1 MNQPAPLREQ
11 RDYRL
16 LWSART
22 ISITGSEV
30 SKIVVPLTAI
40 TLLAASPFQMGLL
53 TAAAAVP
60 ALLFGLHSGAIADRL
75 RRYRPLMI
83 GCELV
88 SCAAALTVPLAWVL
102 GVLTVPLLITVA
114 LVIGTAA
121 VLFRAVNFPYVAA
134 LVPPDQ
140 RTAAMAGFNASYSV
154 ASVAGPGL
162 AGVLVQVLTAPLAIL
177 VEGISFLVSAILLRT
192 IRTPEDRQPAPSR
205 GLWRDMTE
213 GLRVTI
219 SRPVLRALLGA
230 GVTINFFAMAYVA
243 VAMLYMLHTLGIP
256 VGLIGPL
263 TALSGIGGIL
273 GAWGTTRLV
282 KRHGENKVLVGSVL
296 FFPIEILVVGL
307 LDGPLWW
314 KVAVLGVTGASTGAI
329 VVAFASCM
337 SGVIMRDTA
346 EELHGRVNATMTFAV
361 QGVMALGAL
370 AGGALAEVLG
380 LRPVILLC
388 AAGIATAVLW
398 IWASP
403 LRPPSPPRAVPWP
416 RSRPG
421 KGRSGAASVPL
432 GSSAEADR
440 TITKRQPLV

>member
-1 MNQPAPLREQ
+1 MPQATPLRRQ
-11 RDYRL
+11 GDYRL

-40 TLLAASPFQMGLL
+40 TLLAASPFEMGLL

-60 ALLFGLHSGAIADRL
+60 ALLFGLHSGTLADRL

-88 SCAAALTVPLAWVL
+88 SCAAALTVPPAWVL
-102 GVLTVPLLITVA
+102 GLLTVPWLIAVA

-121 VLFRAVNFPYVAA
+121 VLFRAANFPYVAT

-177 VEGISFLVSAILLRT
+177 VEGISFLISAILLRS
-192 IRTPEDRQPAPSR
+192 IRTPEDRQPARSR

-213 GLRVTI
+213 GLRV
-219 SRPVLRALLGA
+219 SVSQPVLRALLGA
-230 GVTINFFAMAYVA
+230 GVTINFFATAYVA
-243 VAMLYMLHTLGIP
+243 VVMLYMLHTLGIP
-256 VGLIGPL
+256 QVLIGPL
-263 TALSGIGGIL
+263 TALSGVGGIL
-273 GAWGTTRLV
+273 GAWATTRLV
-282 KRHGENKVLVGSVL
+282 KRHGENRVLAGSVL

-314 KVAVLGVTGASTGAI
+314 KVTVLALIGTSTGII

-346 EELHGRVNATMTFAV
+346 PELHGRVNATMTFAV

-370 AGGALAEVLG
+370 GGGALAEVLG

-388 AAGIATAVLW
+388 AAGIATATLW
-398 IWASP
+398 IWVSP
-403 LRPPSPPRAVPWP
+403 LGPVSPPRPLP
-416 RSRPG
+416 RLRSRLG
-421 KGRSGAASVPL
+421 KRRSGAAFVPL
-432 GSSAEADR
+432 GSSAETDR